1 LHEARNEKNEMYGMN
16 AFISEIVENRNEN
29 GNDFL
34 KNIISDLM
42 MFKNSASV
50 NDDIALLVVDIL

>member
-1 LHEARNEKNEMYGMN
+1 MN

-50 NDDIALLVVDIL
+50 NDDIALLVVDILQIIYNEL